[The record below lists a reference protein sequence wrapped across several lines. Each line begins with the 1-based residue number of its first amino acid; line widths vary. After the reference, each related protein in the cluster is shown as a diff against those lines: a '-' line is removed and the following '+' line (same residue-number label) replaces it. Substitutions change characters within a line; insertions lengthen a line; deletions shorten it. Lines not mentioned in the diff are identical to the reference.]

1 MEEKNLTREY
11 IFQSFFKLLETTSF
25 EKISVSEITN
35 KAGVSRMSF
44 YRNFKSK
51 DDLVKQTLNQI
62 VCHLQDLLKNIET
75 KNEYTVIKCFFE
87 AFKEYKRFLMALA
100 GSPIAKSIAELTRSK
115 LIENLPEDKFN
126 KTVKYMPV
134 FYYSAIISVMFEWLK
149 NGCEESPEEMA
160 RFLCSLTSFDIFE
173 HFNFKNEDSE

>member
-1 MEEKNLTREY
+1 MDEKNLTREY
-11 IFQSFFKLLETTSF
+11 ILESFFKLLETSSF
-25 EKISVSEITN
+25 EKISVSNITN

-51 DDLVKQTLNQI
+51 DDLIKQTLSQI
-62 VCHLQDLLKNIET
+62 ITYLQDLIKNIET
-75 KNEYTVIKCFFE
+75 KNEYIVIKCFFE
-87 AFKEYKRFLMALA
+87 AFKEYKRFLIALA
-100 GSPIAKSIAELTRSK
+100 SSPIAKSLAEITRSK

-126 KTVKYMPV
+126 KTAKYLPV

-160 RFLCSLTSFDIFE
+160 RFICSLTSFDLFE
-173 HFNFKNEDSE
+173 HFNEM

>member
-1 MEEKNLTREY
+1 MKEKNLTRDY
-11 IFQSFFKLLETTSF
+11 IYESFFKLLETDSF
-25 EKISVSEITN
+25 EKISISDITN

-51 DDLVKQTLNQI
+51 DDLVKQSLNLI
-62 VCHLQDLLKNIET
+62 ASHLQELIKNVET

-87 AFKEYKRFLMALA
+87 AFKAYKIFLMALSN
-100 GSPIAKSIAELTRSK
+100 SPISKSITDITKNK

-126 KTVKYMPV
+126 KTAKYLPV

-160 RFLCSLTSFDIFE
+160 RFICSLTNFDLFE
-173 HFNFKNEDSE
+173 HFNEV